1 MKTDFEIHFSKQ
13 AENPAMD
20 MYHYHDFYEIYYLF
34 GGERYY
40 YLENHIYHVTKGSVV
55 FVNKNDIHKTLEGGA
70 GHDRAVLYFTDRFLS
85 RFQPDQLN
93 LLLSPFR
100 SSSKV
105 ISFNNQQQS
114 YIENL
119 LFQMKKEYMDTMLPG
134 RAEFF
139 EALLVQL
146 LLYTSRICMES
157 DQITPKPMD
166 GKMTEIIGYCN
177 EHYRKPLTL
186 ESVSSRFFISPYYFS
201 RLFKRTTGFHF
212 PEYINTLRIREAQRI
227 LREDHGKMI
236 EVAEQVGYSSI
247 THFNRTFKQVTG
259 MAPMTYKKMIQASPE
274 TKTRS
279 EK

>member
-1 MKTDFEIHFSKQ
+1 MKADFEIHFAKQ

-40 YLENHIYHVTKGSVV
+40 YLENHIYHVSKGSVV

-70 GHDRAVLYFTDRFLS
+70 GHDRAVIYFTDRFIS
-85 RFQPDQLN
+85 RFQPEQLN

-105 ISFNNQQQS
+105 IPFNNQQQS
-114 YIENL
+114 FIENL
-119 LFQMKKEYMDTMLPG
+119 LFQMKKEYMDTTLPG

-157 DQITPKPMD
+157 EQITPRPMD

-177 EHYRKPLTL
+177 EHFRKPLTL
-186 ESVSSRFFISPYYFS
+186 ESVSSQFFISPYYFS
-201 RLFKRTTGFHF
+201 RLFKRSTGFHF

-227 LREDHGKMI
+227 LREEHGKMI
-236 EVAEQVGYSSI
+236 EIAEIVGYSSI

-259 MAPMTYKKMIQASPE
+259 MAPLTYKKMIQVKPE
-274 TKTRS
+274 GKSR
-279 EK
+279 

>member
-1 MKTDFEIHFSKQ
+1 
-13 AENPAMD
+13 MD